1 MKIYENRPWEIGPP
15 NGPLA
20 TSDAKWTQL
29 LRQTFGHPSA
39 EMCRNLPDRRGSGP
53 RELNQHTPRLEIATP
68 PNYNQ
73 WFCLKWQPLST
84 IINGFACNGYPLSTF
99 LSAAQRG
106 LGRWRRPRQ
115 APSKQS
121 HPQSRSSGGRPSMCL
136 LEPTTNPATH
146 GPRPHHHGERESR
159 AREGG
164 GEGGEGRQGGKGEG
178 ERGREEGKERSG
190 AERGRERKSGG
201 GEGEISHV
209 NCAQNDQT
217 TALKTQLFYTIRSLR
232 PSFGQ
237 SFGHFSRRTFAKINV
252 VASQIASFGLA
263 SARASA
269 ASARAGFLPEIQ
281 QSFVY
286 TGRLEEKCWGVF

>member
-1 MKIYENRPWEIGPP
+1 MGHRPGPWEIGPP

-106 LGRWRRPRQ
+106 LGRWP
-115 APSKQS
+115 P
-121 HPQSRSSGGRPSMCL
+121 
-136 LEPTTNPATH
+136 TNPSTH

-164 GEGGEGRQGGKGEG
+164 GRGGEAGRQRG
-178 ERGREEGKERSG
+178 GREGKRGGEGKERG
-190 AERGRERKSGG
+190 GERQREKERGRRGG
-201 GEGEISHV
+201 
-209 NCAQNDQT
+209 DFPR
-217 TALKTQLFYTIRSLR
+217 QLCT
-232 PSFGQ
+232 
-237 SFGHFSRRTFAKINV
+237 K
-252 VASQIASFGLA
+252 
-263 SARASA
+263 
-269 ASARAGFLPEIQ
+269 
-281 QSFVY
+281 
-286 TGRLEEKCWGVF
+286 